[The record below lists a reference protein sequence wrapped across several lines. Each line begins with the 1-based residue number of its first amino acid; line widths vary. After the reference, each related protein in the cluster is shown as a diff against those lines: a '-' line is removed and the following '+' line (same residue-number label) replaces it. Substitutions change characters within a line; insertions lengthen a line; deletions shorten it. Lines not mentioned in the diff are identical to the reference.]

1 MTEKFDV
8 IICGAGPA
16 GTTCALALGNSGLK
30 VALVDKSNFPRDK
43 TCGDA
48 IAAYAPK
55 VLNTINPVYAKA
67 LLDFTAKEKVN
78 TIRVVSP
85 NKKVLDISYGE
96 DGFISTRME
105 FDDFL
110 LGLVKQLPNV
120 KLFLNTAVKDVFV
133 NDRGVEVDLDS
144 TMKLEAQLLIG
155 CDGEQGVTRKKLTQT
170 QLDPKH
176 HAAAVRA
183 YFKNVKDIPKAT
195 FELHFLK
202 DLIPGYFWIF
212 PLPNNQANV
221 GLGLLSKTVS
231 DRKLNLRQEMTHV
244 LETVPYLKE
253 RFESAEMISDIK
265 GYGLPLGSRKV
276 PISGNRF
283 MLCGDAASL
292 IDPLTGEGI
301 GQAMVSGRY
310 AGWQAKK
317 CFEQNN
323 YSASFMKQYD
333 KTVYNKLW
341 KEHRRSYLIRELL
354 INNPRLFNLSVNLI
368 NSNKVF
374 YNLAKRV
381 LINLFRI

>member
-16 GTTCALALGNSGLK
+16 GTTCALALGNKGLK
-30 VALVDKSNFPRDK
+30 AALVDKSNFPRDK
-43 TCGDA
+43 VCGDA
-48 IAAYAPK
+48 IAAYVPK
-55 VLNTINPVYAKA
+55 VLNTINPAYAKA
-67 LLDFTAKEKVN
+67 LADFTAKEKVN

-85 NKKVLDISYGE
+85 NKKTLDISYGE
-96 DGFISTRME
+96 DGFISTRLE
-105 FDDFL
+105 FDNFL
-110 LGLVKQLPNV
+110 LGLVKQLPNI
-120 KLFLNTAVKDVFV
+120 KLFLNTAVKDVV
-133 NDRGVEVDLDS
+133 IDDSGVEVHLDS
-144 TMKLEAQLLIG
+144 DLKLEAQLIIG
-155 CDGEQGVTRKKLTQT
+155 CDGEQGLVRKKLTQT

-202 DLIPGYFWIF
+202 DVIPGYFWIF

-221 GLGLLSKTVS
+221 GLGLLTKTVS
-231 DRKLNLRQEMTHV
+231 ERKLNLRNEM
-244 LETVPYLKE
+244 LRIIETVPYLKE
-253 RFESAEMISDIK
+253 RFEGAEMMSDIK

-276 PISGNRF
+276 PISGNRY

-323 YSASFMKQYD
+323 FSASFMKQYD
-333 KTVYNKLW
+333 KTVYDKLW
-341 KEHRRSYLIRELL
+341 KEHRRSYYIREFL
-354 INNPRLFNLSVNLI
+354 INSPRLFNFSVNRI
-368 NSNKVF
+368 SNSKFLYNLTKKVF
-374 YNLAKRV
+374 H
-381 LINLFRI
+381 